1 MKVKTFRIIIII
13 VSILIIILL
22 STIAFKYFTSST
34 SNTNKV
40 CMTTNEYN
48 RLKPIIMNP
57 MPMQDRDKKVLE
69 DPLYPPLNREDT
81 DNFKKIITNPLFNEQ
96 TYQIDDKY
104 RMIGYITY
112 NNNDGQ
118 IDKGGNNWK
127 MFGRMK
133 DRNQGDY
140 YIIPV
145 NNNYDLKI
153 PLTSDII
160 VGERLRDIYT
170 IPNTLRF
177 RSPML
182 NNNDY
187 DYTELPKTDYTNTR
201 YV

>member
-1 MKVKTFRIIIII
+1 
-13 VSILIIILL
+13 
-22 STIAFKYFTSST
+22 
-34 SNTNKV
+34 
-40 CMTTNEYN
+40 
-48 RLKPIIMNP
+48 
-57 MPMQDRDKKVLE
+57 
-69 DPLYPPLNREDT
+69 
-81 DNFKKIITNPLFNEQ
+81 
-96 TYQIDDKY
+96 
-104 RMIGYITY
+104 MIGYITY